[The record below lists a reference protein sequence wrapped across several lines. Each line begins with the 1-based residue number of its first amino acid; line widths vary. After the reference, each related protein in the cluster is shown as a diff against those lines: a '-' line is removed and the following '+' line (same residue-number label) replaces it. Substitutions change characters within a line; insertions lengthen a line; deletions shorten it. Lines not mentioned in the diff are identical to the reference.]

1 MSMLYVLL
9 DSKYITK
16 LDRPVK
22 KYFPKYSIE
31 PMVYGLLD
39 KR

>member
-1 MSMLYVLL
+1 MLCVLL

-22 KYFPKYSIE
+22 KYFPKYGRDRKDTE
-31 PMVYGLLD
+31 KD
-39 KR
+39 TQH